1 MTVMADTELNFT
13 VNKLILGDNLEILKT
28 IDNET
33 IDLIY
38 LDPPFFSNRNY
49 EVIWGDEGEIRSFQ
63 DRWAGGM
70 DHYIAWLYERVEQMH
85 RILKPTGS
93 IYLHC
98 DWHANAYIRVHILG
112 RLFGEE
118 NFRNEIIWKRAETVK
133 GNFGQGKKSLDY
145 NTDTVFF
152 YSKSNKSV
160 FIQPFTDYGE
170 KTISRDYKYFDNDGR
185 RYRLTPLDGP
195 GGASKG
201 NPYYEFL
208 GISRYW
214 RYSKEEMENRY
225 NQGLIIQNKPGTVPM
240 QKKYLDEGNGV
251 PVQSLWDDILA
262 LGPTNKERIG
272 YPTQKPEALLERII
286 KISSKKGDI
295 VLDPFVGGGTTIAVA
310 EKLGR
315 QWIGIDQSVQAI
327 KVTEFRLE
335 KQYGAL
341 ENQESLFAA
350 PYTVHL
356 HKYDKDTLFN
366 EDPFKFETWIIQQ
379 FGGIPQNKKGGDKG
393 VDGKT
398 ADGTP
403 IQVKQSTGIGV
414 NVVKNFSVSA
424 KQFNKI
430 LFEKNVSEKKPVGY
444 IIAFSFGKGAV
455 EEAARLKNSEN
466 IIIKLITVDEIV
478 PLSVKPTVAI
488 HINEL
493 KKDETGIREIEF
505 IAVGNSLSGIEFYS
519 WDFNYNAEKRKFN
532 PSIIMDKEGK
542 QVITLKAGTHNIA
555 VKVVDN
561 DGLENIEV
569 IKIKINGEIQRE
581 KSI

>member
-1 MTVMADTELNFT
+1 MAGIANKELNFT
-13 VNKLILGDNLEILKT
+13 VNKLILCDNLEILKT
-28 IDNET
+28 FPDEC

-49 EVIWGDEGEIRSFQ
+49 EVIWGDKGEIRSFQ

-98 DWHANAYIRVHILG
+98 DWHADAYIRVYILDKI
-112 RLFGEE
+112 FGDK
-118 NFRNEIIWKRAETVK
+118 NFKNEIIWHYRRWT
-133 GNFGQGKKSLDY
+133 GKSKCFQKLH
-145 NTDTVFF
+145 DTIFF
-152 YSKSNKSV
+152 YPKSNSYTFNEMYTNYTEGSV
-160 FIQPFTDYGE
+160 DRKKQGVLHRFKKGYEPVLVSDSEIDEKGVRENDVWQIPFVAP
-170 KTISRDYKYFDNDGR
+170 S
-185 RYRLTPLDGP
+185 
-195 GGASKG
+195 A
-201 NPYYEFL
+201 
-208 GISRYW
+208 
-214 RYSKEEMENRY
+214 
-225 NQGLIIQNKPGTVPM
+225 
-240 QKKYLDEGNGV
+240 
-251 PVQSLWDDILA
+251 
-262 LGPTNKERIG
+262 KERIG
-272 YPTQKPEALLERII
+272 YPTQKPEALLEHII
-286 KISSKKGDI
+286 KASSNKGDV

-341 ENQESLFAA
+341 EEQDSLFTA
-350 PYTVHL
+350 PYTVQL

-398 ADGTP
+398 ADGTA
-403 IQVKQSTGIGV
+403 IQVKQSTGIVV

-424 KQFNKI
+424 KQFNKTI
-430 LFEKNVSEKKPVGY
+430 FEKNVSEKKPVGY
-444 IIAFSFGKGAV
+444 IIAFSFGKGAI

-493 KKDETGIREIEF
+493 EKDETGIRKIEF

-519 WDFNYNAEKRKFN
+519 WGFNYNIEKGKFK
-532 PSIIMDKEGK
+532 PSVIMDKEGK
-542 QVITLKAGTHNIA
+542 QIIALKTGTHNIA

-561 DGLENIEV
+561 DGLENIET
-569 IKIKINGEIQRE
+569 IKIKINGEIKRE
-581 KSI
+581 T